1 MLLSRV
7 LLSRGKALDKD
18 KDRGWGNRASYNL
31 HKDTDSWGSYRD
43 TDMCMDRGNSI
54 LLDTGTDMY
63 MPGYNSTRCNRAFD
77 TDIGMDI
84 GTGIR
89 NPDRHC
95 RRYIAILKLKEPGIT
110 SQG

>member
-1 MLLSRV
+1 M
-7 LLSRGKALDKD
+7 LLSRGKVPGRD
-18 KDRGWGNRASYNL
+18 KDREWGNRASYSL
-31 HKDTDSWGSYRD
+31 HKDTGNWGSYRD
-43 TDMCMDRGNSI
+43 TGTYMDRDNSN

-63 MPGYNSTRCNRAFD
+63 MSGYNNTRCNRAFD